1 MAQSPVHLKET
12 HTQTSSGMFLYHR
25 YFIVYHERMPQ
36 DDYDNDD
43 YDNDDKGNE
52 DENSA
57 TLKAKNVIQL
67 GWASSSKPCPPFP
80 QGIVLARI
88 SPSCYTYSNESGLIF
103 LVSIRNIGSD
113 QDCGLYSGIYIETL
127 GGNYSEFLRLYRD
140 ILHDVTK

>member
-1 MAQSPVHLKET
+1 MAQSPVHFKET

-25 YFIVYHERMPQ
+25 YFIVHHERMPQ

-43 YDNDDKGNE
+43 YDNDDKGND

-67 GWASSSKPCPPFP
+67 GWASSKPCPPFP

-113 QDCGLYSGIYIETL
+113 PDCGLNSGIYIETL